1 MRPHPDLSG
10 TAPRPTWLPIGL
22 GSLLRMVQI
31 WMPVV
36 GVHSWRQADTA
47 AMARHF
53 SQAGTPIWMP
63 QVDWGG
69 ASAGFVE
76 SEFPLYPYLVSR
88 LYNLMG
94 VQEWLG
100 RGLSVLCSALTIWL
114 VMRLGRRW
122 FNPEA
127 GWWAGLAFA
136 IAPLG
141 VYFGRTF
148 QAEALLLLCAAGA
161 LESLSLWRERRL
173 PWALALSWM
182 CFTTAGLIKVIPLL
196 WLGLPLLMVQL
207 TPSPQAAAESP
218 QQMLQRIRRLL
229 LNPWFWVYTATA
241 LAMTSAWYLHA
252 YQLGEASGLT
262 FGFWGAESDRS
273 NIALVLDLSSWV
285 NLGIRTGLR
294 ALVLVGIPFLVIGSI
309 RSWRLGGGRI
319 ALGGVIGLLLCTMAT
334 MKSSTVH
341 EYYQFPLLLFSSP
354 LVGLG
359 WQIWQSKQRR
369 WLVQTLLSLAVLT
382 SLMVLSFDYWAVEAR
397 QSSIWMPV
405 ADTIRRE
412 LPSEARIVS
421 VTGPDP
427 TLLNL
432 AQRQGWLI
440 SNKKLT
446 PERIAKL
453 KRAGASHITGGF
465 RWEETYSPLPKERR
479 TMLEKLAA
487 SSSGAWID
495 PRKQTYLLPIEGL
508 PENF

>member
-262 FGFWGAESDRS
+262 FGFWGADSDRS

-334 MKSSTVH
+334 MRSSTVH

-397 QSSIWMPV
+397 QRSIWMPV

-432 AQRQGWLI
+432 ARRQGWLI

-446 PERIAKL
+446 PELIAKL

-465 RWEETYSPLPKERR
+465 RWEETYSPLQKERR

>member
-1 MRPHPDLSG
+1 MYK
-10 TAPRPTWLPIGL
+10 
-22 GSLLRMVQI
+22 
-31 WMPVV
+31 
-36 GVHSWRQADTA
+36 RQAD
-47 AMARHF
+47 
-53 SQAGTPIWMP
+53 
-63 QVDWGG
+63 
-69 ASAGFVE
+69 
-76 SEFPLYPYLVSR
+76 
-88 LYNLMG
+88 
-94 VQEWLG
+94 
-100 RGLSVLCSALTIWL
+100 
-114 VMRLGRRW
+114 
-122 FNPEA
+122 
-127 GWWAGLAFA
+127 
-136 IAPLG
+136 
-141 VYFGRTF
+141 
-148 QAEALLLLCAAGA
+148 
-161 LESLSLWRERRL
+161 
-173 PWALALSWM
+173 
-182 CFTTAGLIKVIPLL
+182 
-196 WLGLPLLMVQL
+196 
-207 TPSPQAAAESP
+207 
-218 QQMLQRIRRLL
+218 
-229 LNPWFWVYTATA
+229 
-241 LAMTSAWYLHA
+241 
-252 YQLGEASGLT
+252 
-262 FGFWGAESDRS
+262 SDRS

-334 MKSSTVH
+334 MRSSTVH

-397 QSSIWMPV
+397 QRSIWMPV
-405 ADTIRRE
+405 ANTIRRE

-432 AQRQGWLI
+432 ARRQGWLI
-440 SNKKLT
+440 SDEKLT
-446 PERIAKL
+446 PELIAKL
-453 KRAGASHITGGF
+453 KRAGASHITGSF

-495 PRKQTYLLPIEGL
+495 PLQQTYLLPIEGL